1 MHAVD
6 IWEISAFSRSVNELM
21 EGCQARACNLKAF
34 LLNLL
39 THPPPRVPCF
49 VSITHGFDGM
59 IISESINNTDIL
71 LPMGSFSFFLREI
84 LRDRERAR
92 RSEVFPEWAVVHS
105 EVSCSDWLLV
115 SLAALWDLNILRQK
129 SFRPRLPPCI
139 CSSLQRSRE

>member
-34 LLNLL
+34 LLNPL

-59 IISESINNTDIL
+59 IISESINKYRHTFTYGEFQL
-71 LPMGSFSFFLREI
+71 LPQGDSARPWASTPVRGVPWVGCGTFWSVLLR
-84 LRDRERAR
+84 
-92 RSEVFPEWAVVHS
+92 
-105 EVSCSDWLLV
+105 
-115 SLAALWDLNILRQK
+115 LAAGVTCCALGFEHLAPEIFPSQIAPLHLFITTEK
-129 SFRPRLPPCI
+129 
-139 CSSLQRSRE
+139 